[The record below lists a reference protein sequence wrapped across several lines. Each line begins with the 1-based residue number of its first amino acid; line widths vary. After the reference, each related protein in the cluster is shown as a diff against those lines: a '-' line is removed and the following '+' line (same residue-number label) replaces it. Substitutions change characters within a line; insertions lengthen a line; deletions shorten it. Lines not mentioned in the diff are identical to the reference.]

1 MNVLKFRD
9 VILTISNN
17 IATFSDKLTK
27 NNQKPYLQFFIKASE
42 NSSFIENIRIRYR
55 YFDSEIKF
63 IAKFDKARSLR
74 CLGNNTEL
82 LNNIYS
88 NLNFDDILNLIK
100 NFNFNFDEDINLNTK
115 YTYAYS
121 GFLAII
127 IFILYLSFQNVSE
140 NFFEPFNLRRLIF
153 DDDLDSICQG
163 INNAN
168 LNYLRPISISS
179 LNILNNSVTSPII
192 YILSLLYNW
201 IPFFVNSD
209 ELDILNTQGK
219 FDAVSGIV
227 SVLPDIIQ
235 DIHNIKNVSI
245 SEIKSSLDTFLNR
258 RVDFERRL
266 STIAD
271 NNKTELQEIL
281 DRGNNQISTNVN
293 ELVTLK
299 NALIDR
305 LRQELAK
312 ILQELKESQYEL
324 SKKSLDLAQNVSNNI
339 SDQQNNCINIITS
352 TTEES
357 VQRLQ
362 TFIEEYQ
369 ISLSNLKTNYID
381 FAQKFQNIDQYVND
395 KKKELD
401 NYKNQTIQS
410 ISNNLETL
418 FQKLKNDYQNEINRI
433 NSNVNINNVNHNDYT
448 NHKRSRLTIR
458 NNNLQDERL
467 RKLEERLHNLETMI
481 QLKK

>member
-1 MNVLKFRD
+1 MSVLKFRD
-9 VILTISNN
+9 VILSISNN

-100 NFNFNFDEDINLNTK
+100 DFNFNFDEDINLNIK

-121 GFLAII
+121 GFLAIV

-209 ELDILNTQGK
+209 ELDVLNTQGK

-235 DIHNIKNVSI
+235 DIHNIKNISI
-245 SEIKSSLDTFLNR
+245 SEIKSSLNTFLNNR
-258 RVDFERRL
+258 NDSERRL
-266 STIAD
+266 LTIVE

-281 DRGNNQISTNVN
+281 DRGNNHISANIN

-305 LRQELAK
+305 LRQELSK
-312 ILQELKESQYEL
+312 ILQDLKESQYEL
-324 SKKSLDLAQNVSNNI
+324 SKKSLELAQNVSNNI

-352 TTEES
+352 TAEES

-369 ISLSNLKTNYID
+369 ISLSHLKTNYID

-433 NSNVNINNVNHNDYT
+433 NSNVNTNNSSNNDYT